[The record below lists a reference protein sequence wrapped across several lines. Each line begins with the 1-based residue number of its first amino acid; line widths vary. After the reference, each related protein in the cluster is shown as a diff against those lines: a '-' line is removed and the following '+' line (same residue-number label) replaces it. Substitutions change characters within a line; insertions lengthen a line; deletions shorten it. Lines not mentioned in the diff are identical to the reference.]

1 VSLPE
6 ETQWVTVARLGRAWG
21 IRGQLS
27 AVSLTSKPE
36 RFQKLREVFLFR
48 DGQAVEP
55 VRFELEL
62 VREHLRGW
70 LFKFRGVDTISQ
82 AELLERAE
90 VRIPLEERLV
100 LEESEH
106 YLSDLMG
113 CEVRDR
119 ATGDLVGVVTGWEDA
134 GGAGLLEVGGNL
146 LIPFARSICV
156 EIDTRAKRI
165 LVDLP
170 EGLKDLNRP

>member
-1 VSLPE
+1 MSSPE
-6 ETQWVTVARLGRAWG
+6 ETQWVAIARLGRAWG
-21 IRGQLS
+21 SRGELA

-48 DGQAVEP
+48 DGQAVGP
-55 VRFELEL
+55 VRFHVES
-62 VREHLRGW
+62 VREHLRAW

-82 AELLERAE
+82 AELLERSE
-90 VRIPLEERLV
+90 VRIPLADRLV
-100 LEESEH
+100 LDESEY

-113 CEVRDR
+113 CEVRDC
-119 ATGDLVGVVTGWEDA
+119 ATGDLVGKVTGWEDG
-134 GGAGLLEVGGNL
+134 GGAGLLEVGGVL

-165 LVDLP
+165 LVNLP

>member
-1 VSLPE
+1 MSLQE
-6 ETQWVTVARLGRAWG
+6 ENPWVTVATLGRAWG
-21 IRGQLS
+21 NRGELA
-27 AVSLTSKPE
+27 AVALTSKPE
-36 RFQKLREVFLFR
+36 RFQKLEEVFLFR
-48 DGQAVEP
+48 DGRVVEP
-55 VRFELEL
+55 GRFRVES
-62 VREHLRGW
+62 VREHLRSW

-82 AELLERAE
+82 AEALEQCE
-90 VRIPLEERLV
+90 VRIPAAERLAV
-100 LEESEH
+100 EEGDH
-106 YLSDLMG
+106 YLSDLVG

-134 GGAGLLEVGGNL
+134 GGPGLLEVGEL

-170 EGLKDLNRP
+170 EGLKDLNRE